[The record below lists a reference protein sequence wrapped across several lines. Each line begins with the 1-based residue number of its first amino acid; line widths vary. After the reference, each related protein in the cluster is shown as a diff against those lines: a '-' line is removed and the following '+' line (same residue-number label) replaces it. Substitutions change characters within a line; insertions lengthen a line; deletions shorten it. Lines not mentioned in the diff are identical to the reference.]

1 MDVSHLGH
9 VPSQPVADGDAIGS
23 VRIAHRALRTM
34 IEQAALRTPGVAG
47 VARMARPFALGRP
60 IPWRG
65 IGLAVRDDAVSIDVY
80 LLAEHDSHL
89 ALVGAQVQEAV
100 ASSVEQLLGM
110 RVHEVNIFIRDVL

>member
-1 MDVSHLGH
+1 MDVSHRGY
-9 VPSQPVADGDAIGS
+9 VPSQPVADGVAIGS

-47 VARMARPFALGRP
+47 LARTARPLALGRP

-65 IGLAVRDDAVSIDVY
+65 IGLTVRDDAVSIDVY
-80 LLAEHDSHL
+80 LLAEQDSHL
-89 ALVGAQVQEAV
+89 ALVGAQAQEAV

-110 RVHEVNIFIRDVL
+110 RVREVNIFIRDVL